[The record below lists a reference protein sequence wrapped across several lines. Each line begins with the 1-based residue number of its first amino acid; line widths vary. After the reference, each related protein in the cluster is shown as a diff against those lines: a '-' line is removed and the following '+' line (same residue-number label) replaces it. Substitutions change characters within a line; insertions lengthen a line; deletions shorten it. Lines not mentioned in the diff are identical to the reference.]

1 MRNVSLIL
9 IALFATACSGPK
21 ESQRTAEESDSSE
34 DLWRHE
40 ATFRPSEYD
49 PNLETILKGAVA
61 GEGMGDKPVSTPDIP
76 RELELI
82 PGFRVQLFSAQS
94 IDEAN
99 EMKSE
104 VEALFP
110 DVQFYLVYDS
120 PTYKIRGGNFLAR
133 FEADR
138 FVKQLA
144 DRGYSDAWIV
154 PEKVYKNP
162 PPRPALKEDNPQQ
175 R

>member
-1 MRNVSLIL
+1 MRYLL
-9 IALFATACSGPK
+9 LFLVVLLPAACSGPK
-21 ESQRTAEESDSSE
+21 ELQKPAEESDAPE
-34 DLWRHE
+34 ELWRHE

-49 PNLETILKGAVA
+49 PSLDTILKEAGADA
-61 GEGMGDKPVSTPDIP
+61 GTPEQQTSMPDVP
-76 RELELI
+76 RQMELV

-99 EMKSE
+99 EIKSE
-104 VEALFP
+104 VEGLFP
-110 DVQFYLVYDS
+110 DVQFYLVYDP

-154 PEKVYKNP
+154 PERVYKNP
-162 PPRPALKEDNPQQ
+162 PARSAIKEDPPQQ